1 MFDSVYKSSMGSKEK
16 SEGKYS
22 VSRRAEKK
30 KKGILS
36 KKASKTAIMSPNN
49 AKWLAE
55 KK

>member
-22 VSRRAEKK
+22 VSRRVEKK
-30 KKGILS
+30 KKEILS
-36 KKASKTAIMSPNN
+36 KKASKKAIISPSN
-49 AKWLAE
+49 AKWLT